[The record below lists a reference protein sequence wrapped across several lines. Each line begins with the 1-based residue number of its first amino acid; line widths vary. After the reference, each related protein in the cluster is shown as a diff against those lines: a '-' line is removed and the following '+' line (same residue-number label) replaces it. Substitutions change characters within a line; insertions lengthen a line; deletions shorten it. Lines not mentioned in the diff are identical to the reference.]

1 MNEKRGRE
9 EKKREERQRSCEKGG
24 PEAEEGWDR
33 RGKVGTGDGE
43 HTRNPKVAV

>member
-1 MNEKRGRE
+1 MIYERSVNEKR
-9 EKKREERQRSCEKGG
+9 KRDSGAAEGGG
-24 PEAEEGWDR
+24 PKTEEGWDR

>member
-1 MNEKRGRE
+1 MNEVWTNE
-9 EKKREERQRSCEKGG
+9 VERLEGGG

-43 HTRNPKVAV
+43 HTRNPKVEI